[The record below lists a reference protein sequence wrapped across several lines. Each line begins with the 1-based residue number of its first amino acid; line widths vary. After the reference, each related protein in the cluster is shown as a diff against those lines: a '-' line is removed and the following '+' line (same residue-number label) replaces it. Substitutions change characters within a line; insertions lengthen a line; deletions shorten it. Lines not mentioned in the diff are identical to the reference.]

1 MSAFSLLLRIRATS
15 YHRENVGLVQRL
27 PKVQMAQ
34 LYFYYSAMNAGKS
47 TSLLQSAHNYTEQGM
62 AVLLYTAAID
72 GRVEKGVIAS
82 RIGLKSKA
90 SMFDASTEL
99 FSKIAEQI
107 TERRQNASE
116 HAIQQI
122 SCVFVD
128 EAQFLSR
135 EQVDQLAKVVD
146 CLNIPV
152 LCYGIRSDFQGE
164 LFPGSQRLL
173 TIADKLT
180 ELKAVCHCGRKA
192 TMVVRRDASA
202 NVIKSGEQ
210 VVIGGNDSYES
221 MCRKHFLTAVAVYS

>member
-1 MSAFSLLLRIRATS
+1 
-15 YHRENVGLVQRL
+15 
-27 PKVQMAQ
+27 MAQ

-62 AVLLYTAAID
+62 SVLLYTAAVD
-72 GRVEKGVIAS
+72 ERVKKGVIAS
-82 RIGLKSKA
+82 RIGLQS
-90 SMFDASTEL
+90 DAQIFEANSEL
-99 FSKIAEQI
+99 YDEIV
-107 TERRQNASE
+107 NL
-116 HAIQQI
+116 HQQTPYHCI
-122 SCVFVD
+122 FVD

-146 CLNIPV
+146 LLGIPV

-173 TIADKLT
+173 NIADKLT

-192 TMVVRRDASA
+192 TMVVRRDALG
-202 NVIKSGEQ
+202 NVVKAGEQ

-221 MCRKHFLTAVAVYS
+221 MCRHHFFLAMAVY

>member
-1 MSAFSLLLRIRATS
+1 
-15 YHRENVGLVQRL
+15 
-27 PKVQMAQ
+27 MAQ

-62 AVLLYTAAID
+62 SVLLYTAAVD
-72 GRVEKGVIAS
+72 ERVKKGVIAS
-82 RIGLKSKA
+82 RIGLQS
-90 SMFDASTEL
+90 DAQIFEADSEL
-99 FSKIAEQI
+99 YDEIV
-107 TERRQNASE
+107 NL
-116 HAIQQI
+116 HQQTPYHCI
-122 SCVFVD
+122 FVD

-146 CLNIPV
+146 LLGIPV

-173 TIADKLT
+173 NIADKLT

-192 TMVVRRDASA
+192 TMVVRRDALG
-202 NVIKSGEQ
+202 NVVKAGEQ

-221 MCRKHFLTAVAVYS
+221 MCRHHFFLAMAVY

>member
-1 MSAFSLLLRIRATS
+1 
-15 YHRENVGLVQRL
+15 
-27 PKVQMAQ
+27 MAQ

-90 SMFDASTEL
+90 SVFDASTEL
-99 FSKIAEQI
+99 FAQISEQI
-107 TERRQNASE
+107 AERRQNTSE
-116 HAIQQI
+116 HPIQQI

-202 NVIKSGEQ
+202 NVIKAGEQ

-221 MCRKHFLTAVAVYS
+221 MCRKHFLSAVAVYC

>member
-1 MSAFSLLLRIRATS
+1 M
-15 YHRENVGLVQRL
+15 
-27 PKVQMAQ
+27 MAQ

-62 AVLLYTAAID
+62 SVLLFTAALD
-72 GRVEKGVIAS
+72 ERVQKGIIAS
-82 RIGLKSKA
+82 RIGLQA
-90 SMFDASTEL
+90 DASVFEQQTDL
-99 FSKIAEQI
+99 FG
-107 TERRQNASE
+107 
-116 HAIQQI
+116 QI
-122 SCVFVD
+122 SKVLAERKLHCIFVD

-146 CLNIPV
+146 TLHVPV

-173 TIADKLT
+173 NIADKLT

-192 TMVVRRDASA
+192 TMVVRRDGQGQVVKA
-202 NVIKSGEQ
+202 GEQ

-221 MCRKHFLTAVAVYS
+221 MCRKHFFTAVDIY

>member
-1 MSAFSLLLRIRATS
+1 
-15 YHRENVGLVQRL
+15 
-27 PKVQMAQ
+27 MAQ

-62 AVLLYTAAID
+62 SVLLYTAAVD
-72 GRVEKGVIAS
+72 ERVKKGVIAS
-82 RIGLKSKA
+82 RIGLQSA
-90 SMFDASTEL
+90 AQIFEPNSQLFDE
-99 FSKIAEQI
+99 IA
-107 TERRQNASE
+107 NL
-116 HAIQQI
+116 HQQTPYHCI
-122 SCVFVD
+122 FVD

-146 CLNIPV
+146 LLAIPV

-173 TIADKLT
+173 NIADKLT

-192 TMVVRRDASA
+192 TMVVRKDALGDVVKA
-202 NVIKSGEQ
+202 GEQ

-221 MCRKHFLTAVAVYS
+221 MCRHHFFSVMAVY